1 MQCKVLKKSQELQQY
16 TNNGVQMMFFN
27 LVCAD
32 KTKFYNLRVYQKHK
46 FNNIS
51 VGRCYKFINTIN
63 KGENRYWVVA
73 SSLIAFTS
81 RVDVPE
87 ELLKNI
93 PLLPEETPITG
104 VKRKLNE
111 ATACDERST
120 ITGKVVQASPV
131 KYRREHLAVRL
142 LNIKDPSGTAK
153 VCLFGDNAE
162 MNFEVNDGVEIS
174 GLYRKTYMGKQQL
187 TSSRVTTCRF
197 QDVEGIS
204 ITSTDLMDDDD
215 FLPDDIDGKR
225 TVKITVTD
233 IMDFD
238 VYHCCPSRGCYDKK
252 LVNKKCPTCGRE
264 EEQEKKSCRVQLLYS
279 TSEKTNQKITI
290 WRPTL
295 SEIIKQEVNLG
306 SSDEFLEQIS
316 SLLPISFEADI
327 IDNKLQNIK

>member
-1 MQCKVLKKSQELQQY
+1 MNMAICVQV
-16 TNNGVQMMFFN
+16 NGVA
-27 LVCAD
+27 L
-32 KTKFYNLRVYQKHK
+32 
-46 FNNIS
+46 S
-51 VGRCYKFINTIN
+51 
-63 KGENRYWVVA
+63 
-73 SSLIAFTS
+73 
-81 RVDVPE
+81 
-87 ELLKNI
+87 
-93 PLLPEETPITG
+93 PLLELTFTEFTQLYQSYRPPLTWYIF
-104 VKRKLNE
+104 K
-111 ATACDERST
+111 
-120 ITGKVVQASPV
+120 ASPV

-153 VCLFGDNAE
+153 ICLFGDNAE

-197 QDVEGIS
+197 QDVEDIS
-204 ITSTDLMDDDD
+204 ITSTDLMDDD
-215 FLPDDIDGKR
+215 FLPDDMDGKR

-238 VYHCCPSRGCYDKK
+238 VYHCCSSRGCYDKK
-252 LVNKKCPTCGRE
+252 LVNKKCPTCGSE